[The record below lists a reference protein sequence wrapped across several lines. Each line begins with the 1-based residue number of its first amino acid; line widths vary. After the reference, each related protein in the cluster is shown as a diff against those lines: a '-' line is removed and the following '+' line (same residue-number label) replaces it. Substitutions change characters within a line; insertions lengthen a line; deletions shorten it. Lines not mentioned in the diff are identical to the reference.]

1 MISCSVAHFS
11 LRRWNRRTRQSH
23 DGAAPRAERYH
34 QDIWSA
40 TPSRFAQ
47 NAADKDILPKAC
59 QLRFLFIA
67 VACSIMRH
75 NPFCPQLRPATGKGD
90 KIGKK
95 TARGEKI
102 KKGRAPTSP
111 QRDRKVGWRQQ
122 MLRDHFINF
131 LEAAVVLL
139 ALTNAFSV
147 VAAAYAISLARG
159 LIRADSRVPTHHG
172 LLDFL
177 ARRMRIGN

>member
-1 MISCSVAHFS
+1 
-11 LRRWNRRTRQSH
+11 
-23 DGAAPRAERYH
+23 
-34 QDIWSA
+34 
-40 TPSRFAQ
+40 
-47 NAADKDILPKAC
+47 
-59 QLRFLFIA
+59 
-67 VACSIMRH
+67 
-75 NPFCPQLRPATGKGD
+75 
-90 KIGKK
+90 
-95 TARGEKI
+95 
-102 KKGRAPTSP
+102 
-111 QRDRKVGWRQQ
+111 

-159 LIRADSRVPTHHG
+159 VIRADSRVPTHHG